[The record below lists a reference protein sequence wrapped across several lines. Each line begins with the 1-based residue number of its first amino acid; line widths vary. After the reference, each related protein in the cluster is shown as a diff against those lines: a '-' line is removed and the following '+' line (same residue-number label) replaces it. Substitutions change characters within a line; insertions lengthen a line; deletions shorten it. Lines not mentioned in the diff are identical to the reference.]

1 MFYLKNIKALLG
13 NLPLILCTIKKHF
26 SVLPKKLSQFNQ

>member
-13 NLPLILCTIKKHF
+13 NLPLILCTIKKQF
-26 SVLPKKLSQFNQ
+26 SVLRKKLSQFNQ

>member
-13 NLPLILCTIKKHF
+13 NLPLILCTINKHF
-26 SVLPKKLSQFNQ
+26 SVVRKKLSQFNQ